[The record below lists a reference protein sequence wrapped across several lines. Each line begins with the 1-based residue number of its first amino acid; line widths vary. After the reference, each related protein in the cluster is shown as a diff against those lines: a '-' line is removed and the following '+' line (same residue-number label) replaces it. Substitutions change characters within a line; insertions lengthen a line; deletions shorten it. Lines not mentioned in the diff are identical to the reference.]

1 MDQSGQTGQ
10 PSQPPASGTPTSS
23 RPFFAHHPTHTFTR
37 DLGDVIVG
45 GAQPPAKKRHT
56 GIIIGIISLVVVI
69 IVAIVVGIYIA
80 TQRSR
85 IGQAQQ
91 SFAAYQRL
99 LETGNQ
105 DNFNPESGW
114 FIQAVAARTTTL
126 PDTYD
131 SNTYGATLR
140 QAYDE
145 FTSAYQ
151 VVADST
157 GNTLVNNLSYLTPTL
172 NLTSVYLQRGT
183 ISQSVMTTY
192 STSGQSAAEAQIAEL
207 LEMSE
212 DAPTSTVMMA
222 EALQSYFSQE
232 VQIYAV
238 FAEQG
243 CLVDGYLDTG
253 CLGAIDPSQTN
264 LDSLSTNLENTAQGL
279 ASIFTVLANS
289 LVSETQ
295 TLQPLVEDING

>member
-1 MDQSGQTGQ
+1 MEQSGQTGQ

-45 GAQPPAKKRHT
+45 GAQPPVKKRHT
-56 GIIIGIISLVVVI
+56 GIIIGVISLVVVI

-85 IGQAQQ
+85 IDQVQQ

-99 LETGNQ
+99 LEAGNQ

-114 FIQAVAARTTTL
+114 FIQAVAARATTL

-131 SNTYGATLR
+131 SNAYGAALR

-151 VVADST
+151 VVAGST
-157 GNTLVNNLSYLTPTL
+157 GNTLVDNLSYLTPTL
-172 NLTSVYLQRGT
+172 NLASVYLQRGT
-183 ISQSVMTTY
+183 ISQSIMTTY
-192 STSGQSAAEAQIAEL
+192 SVSGQSAAEAQITEL
-207 LEMSE
+207 LEVSE

-238 FAEQG
+238 YAEQG
-243 CLVDGYLDTG
+243 CLGDGYLDTG
-253 CLGAIDPSQTN
+253 CLGTIDPSQTN

-295 TLQPLVEDING
+295 TLQPLAEDING

>member
-45 GAQPPAKKRHT
+45 GAQPPTKKRHT

-85 IGQAQQ
+85 IDQAQQ

-105 DNFNPESGW
+105 DNFNPESSW
-114 FIQAVAARTTTL
+114 FIQTVAARATTL

-131 SNTYGATLR
+131 SYTYGAMLQEKYDTFLADYQQLPEDSRDTLSSAL
-140 QAYDE
+140 QAYE
-145 FTSAYQ
+145 PVAASILAYLRL
-151 VVADST
+151 
-157 GNTLVNNLSYLTPTL
+157 GPIN
-172 NLTSVYLQRGT
+172 
-183 ISQSVMTTY
+183 QSIFSLY
-192 STSGQSAAEAQIAEL
+192 ASDGQSAVESYIRTILPSDANSTSVSAFIGALRDYFAQEAQIAN
-207 LEMSE
+207 
-212 DAPTSTVMMA
+212 
-222 EALQSYFSQE
+222 
-232 VQIYAV
+232 IYSAQNCY
-238 FAEQG
+238 A
-243 CLVDGYLDTG
+243 DGE
-253 CLGAIDPSQTN
+253 
-264 LDSLSTNLENTAQGL
+264 LDSACVESIDVAQTGL
-279 ASIFTVLANS
+279 DAVAAELTSIGQYIDSLAPMVVNS
-289 LVSETQ
+289 LKSSTQ
-295 TLQPLVEDING
+295 QLSALVEGLNE